1 MFHKYR
7 EIQNKR
13 DERDREEARKKENA
27 EKILLIHMIWN
38 GKRSSFG
45 GIMRWNARAPSFKFD
60 IAHIHDVNSFEAG
73 FWMRMENVYL
83 HTWKTASKY
92 TLNIRRILVK
102 SMTSS
107 MCLRIIPNCAHK
119 KFGDWSDFHWSLS
132 LIN

>member
-1 MFHKYR
+1 MCYINKKRDKTREMR
-7 EIQNKR
+7 EIGRKR
-13 DERDREEARKKENA
+13 ERRRTRK
-27 EKILLIHMIWN
+27 KILLIHMIWN

-45 GIMRWNARAPSFKFD
+45 GIMRWYARAPSFKFD

-92 TLNIRRILVK
+92 TLNIRRILGK

-119 KFGDWSDFHWSLS
+119 KFCDFL
-132 LIN
+132 LIIIRV